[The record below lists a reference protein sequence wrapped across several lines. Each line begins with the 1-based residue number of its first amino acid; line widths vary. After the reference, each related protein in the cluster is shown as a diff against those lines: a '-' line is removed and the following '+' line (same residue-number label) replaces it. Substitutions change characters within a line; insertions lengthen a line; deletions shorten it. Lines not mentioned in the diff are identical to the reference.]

1 MATIV
6 KAGTARNLVS
16 VNTPT
21 GRGPDPTEKK
31 FVTFLTDSGT
41 VHTIIAD
48 VDHAAK
54 TADDLLKWFE
64 HTRVGVELSASRATS
79 PFFRTAAEVIEYA
92 DKAMGFIDPQDNT
105 DELAPTDTTG
115 GGVF

>member
-1 MATIV
+1 MSTIV

-21 GRGPDPTEKK
+21 GRGPDPTERK
-31 FVTFLTDSGT
+31 FVTFLTDGGA

-54 TADDLLKWFE
+54 TAKDLLEWFS
-64 HTRVGVELSASRATS
+64 HTRAGVELSSSRTTS
-79 PFFRTAAEVIEYA
+79 PFYRTAEQIIGDANSV
-92 DKAMGFIDPQDNT
+92 MGYIDPADNT
-105 DELAPTDTTG
+105 DELAPTGTPG
-115 GGVF
+115 GEVF